1 MTNFNRTPSVSGKNI
16 LCLAIDRLNADF
28 LGAYG
33 NAWVETPAFDALAA
47 ESVVFDSF
55 FATSLDLETLYRA
68 FWRGE
73 SPARV
78 VASSD
83 GETTNETTNKESTEA
98 ETTDDR
104 SNGALNGAK
113 SNDFNDANAAPPS
126 IFRLLKEK
134 GYRTFVVSDDET
146 VALHP
151 AVEDEYCDGR
161 FFLGSPDAAL
171 PAETLEE
178 TQFFRNF
185 EELARF
191 LAKLEDDAKR
201 AKDENGGDAAPW
213 FVWAHFSGWNE
224 RWDFPLEL
232 RERFQEDEDDP
243 APYSATLV
251 PYWPLEESAKSAKRG
266 ARVDE
271 NAVVEAALARAA
283 AILDAESDASN
294 AERLPAEIEIEFN
307 VEFDDAETPDVELD
321 AAESKSESEFDSD
334 DELDDDAFEN
344 AAELDSDDDA
354 FLDESAVERQLAATE
369 LARLAQLDAPE
380 RRQAVVEGYCGGVAA
395 FDETLEGFVQLLKES
410 GVLSKTL
417 LLTTATRG
425 FPTGAPSALGVE
437 PTPETAAAD
446 VFAPT
451 AISGVSD
458 VSGALLDAFSVDAA
472 DSLSLPISASYPN
485 GAESANAPLYA
496 TGADGETARFYAESF
511 QLPLAIRLPNG
522 VGATVRLPA
531 LCEPRDV
538 FATLRDW
545 PEFAAELATSEFWS
559 FEAIEISPFAG
570 KWSAESATEIAE
582 ELDADD
588 VLAVEKE
595 RTADFVADAPDVP
608 GQNLLRL
615 LANEDGVLRDRVSV
629 VARDA
634 ESEER
639 ALVVADWI
647 LKETP
652 LAPGVDVDDFS
663 GTGAFVADV
672 ATFLPQTTSAIT
684 PSDALNRQ
692 NTQDAESLT
701 FSASETLEIPVDVS
715 EATRPTL
722 RSQPR
727 LSRFEL
733 FVRPDD
739 RYNVNDVANRCV
751 EIVEKL
757 APALRPVRD

>member
-1 MTNFNRTPSVSGKNI
+1 MNNSNRISTVSGKNI
-16 LCLAIDRLNADF
+16 LCLAVDRLNADF

-47 ESVVFDSF
+47 ESILFDSF

-78 VASSD
+78 VASTD
-83 GETTNETTNKESTEA
+83 DETTNGESNGAKTPGAEA
-98 ETTDDR
+98 ETTADCSID
-104 SNGALNGAK
+104 ALNDAK
-113 SNDFNDANAAPPS
+113 SVDFNAADAAPPS

-151 AVEDEYCDGR
+151 AVEDEFCDGR

-178 TQFFRNF
+178 TQFFRDF

-251 PYWPLEESAKSAKRG
+251 PYWPLEDGTKSAKRG
-266 ARVDE
+266 ARVNE
-271 NAVVEAALARAA
+271 NALVEAALARAA
-283 AILDAESDASN
+283 AILDADAQNDASDA
-294 AERLPAEIEIEFN
+294 ADLPAEIEIEFN
-307 VEFDDAETPDVELD
+307 VEFDAPETPDE
-321 AAESKSESEFDSD
+321 AFAENADNSESD
-334 DELDDDAFEN
+334 DANFNENDDAFESDD
-344 AAELDSDDDA
+344 AEFFENDDA
-354 FLDESAVERQLAATE
+354 FLDESAVERRLAATE

-410 GVLSKTL
+410 GILAKTL

-425 FPTGAPSALGVE
+425 FPTGSPSALGVE

-451 AISGVSD
+451 PFFAAATGD
-458 VSGALLDAFSVDAA
+458 DA
-472 DSLSLPISASYPN
+472 DSLTLPIPASSPD
-485 GAESANAPLYA
+485 GANNALYA
-496 TGADGETARFYAESF
+496 TGADGETSRFYAESF

-545 PEFAAELATSEFWS
+545 PEFAAELATPEFWS

-570 KWSAESATEIAE
+570 KWSAETETEIAE

-595 RTADFVADAPDVP
+595 RTADFDAAAPDVP

-634 ESEER
+634 ESKER

-652 LAPGVDVDDFS
+652 LASGVDVDDFS
-663 GTGAFVADV
+663 GTGAFVADAATLTAAPNV
-672 ATFLPQTTSAIT
+672 ADSPTRSA
-684 PSDALNRQ
+684 DA
-692 NTQDAESLT
+692 SL
-701 FSASETLEIPVDVS
+701 SS
-715 EATRPTL
+715 
-722 RSQPR
+722 PR

-757 APALRPVRD
+757 APALRPSRD

>member
-1 MTNFNRTPSVSGKNI
+1 MNNPNRPPHISGKNI

-47 ESVVFDSF
+47 ESVLFDSF

-78 VASSD
+78 LASTD
-83 GETTNETTNKESTEA
+83 DETANEA
-98 ETTDDR
+98 ETTVERPTDAL
-104 SNGALNGAK
+104 SGANSG
-113 SNDFNDANAAPPS
+113 DFNAAAPPS

-151 AVEDEYCDGR
+151 AVEDEFCDGR
-161 FFLGSPDAAL
+161 FFLGSPDAPL

-191 LAKLEDDAKR
+191 LAKLEDDAKC
-201 AKDENGGDAAPW
+201 ADGGDAAPW

-266 ARVDE
+266 ARANDD
-271 NAVVEAALARAA
+271 AVAEAALARAA
-283 AILDAESDASN
+283 AILDAENGASDAS
-294 AERLPAEIEIEFN
+294 LPAEVEIEFN
-307 VEFDDAETPDVELD
+307 VEFDDPETVDVELD
-321 AAESKSESEFDSD
+321 DADFEENDEFESD
-334 DELDDDAFEN
+334 DVEANDDAI
-344 AAELDSDDDA
+344 
-354 FLDESAVERQLAATE
+354 LDESAVERQLAATE

-410 GVLSKTL
+410 GVLAKTL

-425 FPTGAPSALGVE
+425 FPTGAPSALGLE
-437 PTPETAAAD
+437 PTPESAAAD

-451 AISGVSD
+451 PLFAVEPSD
-458 VSGALLDAFSVDAA
+458 GA
-472 DSLSLPISASYPN
+472 DSLTLPIPASSPD
-485 GAESANAPLYA
+485 GATGALYA
-496 TGADGETARFYAESF
+496 TGADGETSRFYAESF

-545 PEFAAELATSEFWS
+545 PEFAAELATPEFWS

-570 KWSAESATEIAE
+570 KWSAETETEIAE

-595 RTADFVADAPDVP
+595 RTADFDADAPDVP

-663 GTGAFVADV
+663 GTGAFVADA
-672 ATFLPQTTSAIT
+672 ATLTAAPCAADAS
-684 PSDALNRQ
+684 SD
-692 NTQDAESLT
+692 DANADASL
-701 FSASETLEIPVDVS
+701 AS
-715 EATRPTL
+715 
-722 RSQPR
+722 PR

-757 APALRPVRD
+757 APALRPNRD

>member
-1 MTNFNRTPSVSGKNI
+1 MTKFNRTSSVSGQNI
-16 LCLAIDRLNADF
+16 LCLAVDRWNADF

-47 ESVVFDSF
+47 ESVLFDSF

-78 VASSD
+78 VASTAAD
-83 GETTNETTNKESTEA
+83 
-98 ETTDDR
+98 
-104 SNGALNGAK
+104 
-113 SNDFNDANAAPPS
+113 AAPPS

-151 AVEDEYCDGR
+151 AVEDEFCDGR

-191 LAKLEDDAKR
+191 LAKLEDDAKC

-251 PYWPLEESAKSAKRG
+251 PYWPLEEGAKSAKRG

-283 AILDAESDASN
+283 AILDADAENDASN
-294 AERLPAEIEIEFN
+294 EAASLPAEIEIEFS
-307 VEFDDAETPDVELD
+307 VEFDDPETPDAQRD
-321 AAESKSESEFDSD
+321 ANVDVDENDGDFESDADDFDEND
-334 DELDDDAFEN
+334 DELDADEAEPFEN
-344 AAELDSDDDA
+344 GDELDANADEPFENDDA
-354 FLDESAVERQLAATE
+354 FLDESAVERRLAATE

-395 FDETLEGFVQLLKES
+395 LDETLEGFVQLLKES
-410 GVLSKTL
+410 GVLAKTL

-437 PTPETAAAD
+437 PTSGTAAAD

-451 AISGVSD
+451 SIFGASSGASSDAIS
-458 VSGALLDAFSVDAA
+458 ADAA
-472 DSLSLPISASYPN
+472 ASLTLPISASYPD
-485 GAESANAPLYA
+485 GAVAANAPLYA
-496 TGADGETARFYAESF
+496 TGADGATSRFYAESF
-511 QLPLAIRLPNG
+511 QLPLAIRLPDG

-545 PEFAAELATSEFWS
+545 PEFAAELATPEFWS

-570 KWSAESATEIAE
+570 KWSAESETEIAE

-595 RTADFVADAPDVP
+595 RTADFDAAASDVP

-663 GTGAFVADV
+663 GTGAFVADA
-672 ATFLPQTTSAIT
+672 ATLTAAPNAAPTLTAAAPNAADSSSTSAA
-684 PSDALNRQ
+684 PL
-692 NTQDAESLT
+692 
-701 FSASETLEIPVDVS
+701 AS
-715 EATRPTL
+715 
-722 RSQPR
+722 PR

-757 APALRPVRD
+757 APALRPPRD

>member
-1 MTNFNRTPSVSGKNI
+1 MNTPNRPPHISGKNI

-47 ESVVFDSF
+47 ESVLFDSF

-78 VASSD
+78 VAATD
-83 GETTNETTNKESTEA
+83 DETTNEESSEA
-98 ETTDDR
+98 ETTVDR
-104 SNGALNGAK
+104 SNDALNGAK
-113 SNDFNDANAAPPS
+113 PGDFNAADAAPPS

-151 AVEDEYCDGR
+151 AVEDEFCDGR

-191 LAKLEDDAKR
+191 LAKLEDDAKC
-201 AKDENGGDAAPW
+201 ADGGDSAPW

-251 PYWPLEESAKSAKRG
+251 PYWPLEEGAKSAKRG
-266 ARVDE
+266 ARVAE

-283 AILDAESDASN
+283 AILDAEN
-294 AERLPAEIEIEFN
+294 AAADSELPAEVEIEFN
-307 VEFDDAETPDVELD
+307 VEFDDAEAPDAELADDDLDEND
-321 AAESKSESEFDSD
+321 AEFADDLEENDEFESESD
-334 DELDDDAFEN
+334 DETESFENDDDWDE
-344 AAELDSDDDA
+344 SDDA
-354 FLDESAVERQLAATE
+354 ILDESAVERQLAATE

-410 GVLSKTL
+410 GVLAKTL

-437 PTPETAAAD
+437 PTPESAAAD

-451 AISGVSD
+451 PF
-458 VSGALLDAFSVDAA
+458 FSVDSSDGAG
-472 DSLSLPISASYPN
+472 SLSLPISASSPD
-485 GAESANAPLYA
+485 GANDALYA
-496 TGADGETARFYAESF
+496 TGANGETSRFYAESL

-545 PEFAAELATSEFWS
+545 PEFAAELATPEFWS

-570 KWSAESATEIAE
+570 KWSAETEIAE

-595 RTADFVADAPDVP
+595 RTAGFDAAAPDVP

-652 LAPGVDVDDFS
+652 LASGVDVDDFS
-663 GTGAFVADV
+663 GTGAFVADAATLTAAPNAVDSPDV
-672 ATFLPQTTSAIT
+672 AT
-684 PSDALNRQ
+684 
-692 NTQDAESLT
+692 
-701 FSASETLEIPVDVS
+701 
-715 EATRPTL
+715 
-722 RSQPR
+722 R

-757 APALRPVRD
+757 APALRPSQD

>member
-1 MTNFNRTPSVSGKNI
+1 MNNSHQIPRISGKNI
-16 LCLAIDRLNADF
+16 LCLAVDRLNADF

-33 NAWVETPAFDALAA
+33 NAWIETPAFDALSA
-47 ESVVFDSF
+47 ESVLFDSF
-55 FATSLDLETLYRA
+55 FASSLDLETLYRA

-83 GETTNETTNKESTEA
+83 ENANAPSNDAKQEEFNASNGET
-98 ETTDDR
+98 
-104 SNGALNGAK
+104 
-113 SNDFNDANAAPPS
+113 PS

-134 GYRTFVVSDDET
+134 GYRTFVVSDVES

-151 AVEDEYCDGR
+151 AVEDEFCDGR
-161 FFLGSPDAAL
+161 FFLGAPDAAL

-191 LAKLEDDAKR
+191 LARLEDEAKR
-201 AKDENGGDAAPW
+201 ADGGDAAPW

-224 RWDFPLEL
+224 RWDFPLEQ
-232 RERFQEDEDDP
+232 RERFRESEDDP
-243 APYSATLV
+243 EPYAATLV
-251 PYWPLEESAKSAKRG
+251 PFWPLEDDAKTSKRG
-266 ARVDE
+266 ARFAQ
-271 NAVVEAALARAA
+271 NAVADAALARAA
-283 AILDAESDASN
+283 AILDAENGSPDVP
-294 AERLPAEIEIEFN
+294 LPAEIEIEFN
-307 VEFDDAETPDVELD
+307 VEFDDPDGDEFNEENDDAPNGKFNDET
-321 AAESKSESEFDSD
+321 D
-334 DELDDDAFEN
+334 DEIDGEFN
-344 AAELDSDDDA
+344 
-354 FLDESAVERQLAATE
+354 DESAVEKKLAASE

-380 RRQAVVEGYCGGVAA
+380 RRQSVVEAYCGGVAA
-395 FDETLEGFVQLLKES
+395 FDETLEGFVQLLQEN
-410 GVLSKTL
+410 GILAKTL
-417 LLTTATRG
+417 FLTTATRG
-425 FPTGAPSALGVE
+425 FPTGAPSALGLA
-437 PTPETAAAD
+437 PTPNSAAAD

-451 AISGVSD
+451 PLSDGESSD
-458 VSGALLDAFSVDAA
+458 VADALTLPVSPS
-472 DSLSLPISASYPN
+472 SLN
-485 GAESANAPLYA
+485 VANSPLYA
-496 TGADGETARFYAESF
+496 SPANGETSRFYAESF

-545 PEFAAELATSEFWS
+545 PDFAAELATPEFWS

-570 KWSAESATEIAE
+570 KWSAESETEIAE

-588 VLAVEKE
+588 VLAGEKE
-595 RTADFVADAPDVP
+595 RTADFDVDAPDVP
-608 GQNLLRL
+608 GRNLLRL
-615 LANEDGVLRDRVSV
+615 LANEDGVLRDRVSI

-634 ESEER
+634 KSEER

-663 GTGAFVADV
+663 GTGAFVAEVASFGAIASTASDDV
-672 ATFLPQTTSAIT
+672 P
-684 PSDALNRQ
+684 PS
-692 NTQDAESLT
+692 
-701 FSASETLEIPVDVS
+701 P
-715 EATRPTL
+715 PK
-722 RSQPR
+722 
-727 LSRFEL
+727 LSRLEL

-757 APALRPVRD
+757 APALRPPRD

>member
-1 MTNFNRTPSVSGKNI
+1 MNTSNRISTVSGKNI
-16 LCLAIDRLNADF
+16 LCLAVDRLNADF

-78 VASSD
+78 LASLDDESA
-83 GETTNETTNKESTEA
+83 NETSDEPN
-98 ETTDDR
+98 D
-104 SNGALNGAK
+104 ALNGAN
-113 SNDFNDANAAPPS
+113 SGDFNAANAAPPS

-178 TQFFRNF
+178 TRFFRNF

-191 LAKLEDDAKR
+191 LAKLEDDAKC

-243 APYSATLV
+243 EPYSATLV

-266 ARVDE
+266 ARVNE

-283 AILDAESDASN
+283 AILDADAENDASDA
-294 AERLPAEIEIEFN
+294 ADLPAEVEIEFN
-307 VEFDDAETPDVELD
+307 VEFDDPETPDD
-321 AAESKSESEFDSD
+321 ADFNENNDDPEFNNADFNKNNDDSEFG
-334 DELDDDAFEN
+334 DADFAEN
-344 AAELDSDDDA
+344 ADDSEFGDADA

-410 GVLSKTL
+410 GVLAKTL

-425 FPTGAPSALGVE
+425 FPTGSPSALGVE
-437 PTPETAAAD
+437 PTSETAAAD

-451 AISGVSD
+451 PSSNAPSDAIPVDD
-458 VSGALLDAFSVDAA
+458 V
-472 DSLSLPISASYPN
+472 DSPNLPISASYLDD
-485 GAESANAPLYA
+485 ADAANAPLYA
-496 TGADGETARFYAESF
+496 TGADGETSRFYAESF

-545 PEFAAELATSEFWS
+545 PEFAAELATPEFWS

-570 KWSAESATEIAE
+570 KWSAESETEIVE

-634 ESEER
+634 KSKER

-663 GTGAFVADV
+663 GTGAFVAEA
-672 ATFLPQTTSAIT
+672 ATLTAAPNAVGS
-684 PSDALNRQ
+684 PPSSDASSNAS
-692 NTQDAESLT
+692 TADAPLS
-701 FSASETLEIPVDVS
+701 S
-715 EATRPTL
+715 
-722 RSQPR
+722 PR

-757 APALRPVRD
+757 APALRPARD

>member
-1 MTNFNRTPSVSGKNI
+1 MNNSNKTPHISGKNI
-16 LCLAIDRLNADF
+16 LCLAVDRLNADF

-33 NAWVETPAFDALAA
+33 NSWVETPAFDALAA
-47 ESVVFDSF
+47 ESVLFDSF

-73 SPARV
+73 SPAQV
-78 VASSD
+78 VDSGSD
-83 GETTNETTNKESTEA
+83 G
-98 ETTDDR
+98 D
-104 SNGALNGAK
+104 
-113 SNDFNDANAAPPS
+113 DFNDSAADSPS

-134 GYRTFVVSDDET
+134 GYRTFVVSDDES
-146 VALHP
+146 VALHS
-151 AVEDEYCDGR
+151 AVEDEFCDGR

-178 TQFFRNF
+178 TRFFRNF

-191 LAKLEDDAKR
+191 LAKLEDEAKR
-201 AKDENGGDAAPW
+201 ENGGDAAPW
-213 FVWAHFSGWNE
+213 FVWAHFSGWNG

-243 APYSATLV
+243 APYAATLV
-251 PYWPLEESAKSAKRG
+251 PYWPLEEPAKSAKRN
-266 ARVDE
+266 ARARE
-271 NAVVEAALARAA
+271 NAVADAALARAA
-283 AILDAESDASN
+283 AILAAENCSDA
-294 AERLPAEIEIEFN
+294 AFPAEIDVEFN
-307 VEFDDAETPDVELD
+307 VEFDDPEAPADD
-321 AAESKSESEFDSD
+321 FDESD
-334 DELDDDAFEN
+334 DLDGDDEIF
-344 AAELDSDDDA
+344 
-354 FLDESAVERQLAATE
+354 DESVVERRLAATE

-380 RRQAVVEGYCGGVAA
+380 RRQAVVEAYCGGVAA

-410 GVLSKTL
+410 GVLAKTL
-417 LLTTATRG
+417 LLTTSTRG

-437 PTPETAAAD
+437 PAPETAAAD
-446 VFAPT
+446 VFA
-451 AISGVSD
+451 
-458 VSGALLDAFSVDAA
+458 A
-472 DSLSLPISASYPN
+472 DSPNSPLPASSPD
-485 GAESANAPLYA
+485 AANAPLYA
-496 TGADGETARFYAESF
+496 TGVDGETSRFYAESF

-545 PEFAAELATSEFWS
+545 PEFAAELATPEFWS
-559 FEAIEISPFAG
+559 FEAIEISPFSG
-570 KWSAESATEIAE
+570 KWSAESTTEIAE

-588 VLAVEKE
+588 ELAVEKE
-595 RTADFVADAPDVP
+595 RTADFAADAPDVP

-629 VARDA
+629 VARNA
-634 ESEER
+634 ESAER

-652 LAPGVDVDDFS
+652 LAPGVDLDDFS
-663 GTGAFVADV
+663 GTGAFVRGV
-672 ATFLPQTTSAIT
+672 
-684 PSDALNRQ
+684 
-692 NTQDAESLT
+692 DAENP
-701 FSASETLEIPVDVS
+701 A
-715 EATRPTL
+715 AAA
-722 RSQPR
+722 R
-727 LSRFEL
+727 LARFEL

-757 APALRPVRD
+757 APALRPNRD

>member
-1 MTNFNRTPSVSGKNI
+1 MNNPNRPPHISGKNI

-47 ESVVFDSF
+47 ESVLFDSF

-78 VASSD
+78 LASTD
-83 GETTNETTNKESTEA
+83 DETASEA
-98 ETTDDR
+98 ETTVERPTDAL
-104 SNGALNGAK
+104 SGANSG
-113 SNDFNDANAAPPS
+113 DFNAAAPPS

-151 AVEDEYCDGR
+151 AVEDEFCDGR

-191 LAKLEDDAKR
+191 LAKLEDDAKC
-201 AKDENGGDAAPW
+201 ADGGDAAPW

-266 ARVDE
+266 ARANDD
-271 NAVVEAALARAA
+271 AVAEAALARAA
-283 AILDAESDASN
+283 AILDAENGASDAS
-294 AERLPAEIEIEFN
+294 LPAEVEIEFN
-307 VEFDDAETPDVELD
+307 VEFDDPETVDVDLDHADFEENDEFESDDVE
-321 AAESKSESEFDSD
+321 AN
-334 DELDDDAFEN
+334 DDAI
-344 AAELDSDDDA
+344 
-354 FLDESAVERQLAATE
+354 LDESAVERQLAAAE

-410 GVLSKTL
+410 GVLAKTL

-425 FPTGAPSALGVE
+425 FPTGAPSALGLE
-437 PTPETAAAD
+437 PTPESAAAD
-446 VFAPT
+446 VFAPRPLF
-451 AISGVSD
+451 AVEPSD
-458 VSGALLDAFSVDAA
+458 GA
-472 DSLSLPISASYPN
+472 DSLTLPIPASSPD
-485 GAESANAPLYA
+485 GATGALYA
-496 TGADGETARFYAESF
+496 TGADGETSRFYAESF

-545 PEFAAELATSEFWS
+545 PEFAAELATPEFWS

-570 KWSAESATEIAE
+570 KWSAETETEIAE

-595 RTADFVADAPDVP
+595 RTADFDADAPDVP

-634 ESEER
+634 ESEGR
-639 ALVVADWI
+639 AGVVADWI

-652 LAPGVDVDDFS
+652 LAPSVDVDDFS
-663 GTGAFVADV
+663 GTGAFVADA
-672 ATFLPQTTSAIT
+672 ATLTAAPCAADAS
-684 PSDALNRQ
+684 SD
-692 NTQDAESLT
+692 DANADASL
-701 FSASETLEIPVDVS
+701 AS
-715 EATRPTL
+715 
-722 RSQPR
+722 PR

-757 APALRPVRD
+757 APALRPNRD

>member
-1 MTNFNRTPSVSGKNI
+1 MTNFNRTSSVSGKNI
-16 LCLAIDRLNADF
+16 LCLAIDRWNADF

-47 ESVVFDSF
+47 ESVLFDSF

-78 VASSD
+78 VASTAAD
-83 GETTNETTNKESTEA
+83 
-98 ETTDDR
+98 
-104 SNGALNGAK
+104 
-113 SNDFNDANAAPPS
+113 AAPPS

-151 AVEDEYCDGR
+151 AVEDEFCDGR

-191 LAKLEDDAKR
+191 LAKLEDDAKC

-213 FVWAHFSGWNE
+213 FVWTHFSGWNE

-251 PYWPLEESAKSAKRG
+251 PYWPLEEGAKSAKRG

-283 AILDAESDASN
+283 AILDADAENDASN
-294 AERLPAEIEIEFN
+294 EDASLPAEIEIEFS
-307 VEFDDAETPDVELD
+307 VEFDDPETPDAQRDSNAD
-321 AAESKSESEFDSD
+321 ADESDDDFDDDDFNDFNENNNSDNADEPFEND
-334 DELDDDAFEN
+334 DELDDELDDEAFEN
-344 AAELDSDDDA
+344 DDA
-354 FLDESAVERQLAATE
+354 FLDESVVERRLAATE

-395 FDETLEGFVQLLKES
+395 LDETLEGFVQLLKES
-410 GVLSKTL
+410 GVLAKTL

-425 FPTGAPSALGVE
+425 FPTGSPSALGVE
-437 PTPETAAAD
+437 PTSGTAAAD

-451 AISGVSD
+451 SIFGASSGASSDAIS
-458 VSGALLDAFSVDAA
+458 ANAA
-472 DSLSLPISASYPN
+472 ASLTLPISASYPD
-485 GAESANAPLYA
+485 GAVAANAPLYA
-496 TGADGETARFYAESF
+496 TGADGATSRFYAESF
-511 QLPLAIRLPNG
+511 QLPLAIRLPDG

-545 PEFAAELATSEFWS
+545 PEFAAELATPEFWS

-570 KWSAESATEIAE
+570 KWSAESETEIAE

-595 RTADFVADAPDVP
+595 RTADFDAAASDVP

-663 GTGAFVADV
+663 GTGAFVADAATLTAAPNV
-672 ATFLPQTTSAIT
+672 APTLTAAAPNAADSSSTSAA
-684 PSDALNRQ
+684 PL
-692 NTQDAESLT
+692 
-701 FSASETLEIPVDVS
+701 AS
-715 EATRPTL
+715 
-722 RSQPR
+722 PR

-757 APALRPVRD
+757 APALRPPRD

>member
-1 MTNFNRTPSVSGKNI
+1 MTNFNRTSSVSGKNI
-16 LCLAIDRLNADF
+16 LCLAIDRWNADF

-47 ESVVFDSF
+47 ESVLFDSF

-78 VASSD
+78 VASTAAD
-83 GETTNETTNKESTEA
+83 
-98 ETTDDR
+98 
-104 SNGALNGAK
+104 
-113 SNDFNDANAAPPS
+113 AAPPS

-191 LAKLEDDAKR
+191 LAKLEDDAKC

-251 PYWPLEESAKSAKRG
+251 PYWPLEEGAKSAKRG

-283 AILDAESDASN
+283 AILDADAENDASN
-294 AERLPAEIEIEFN
+294 EDASLPAEIEIEFS
-307 VEFDDAETPDVELD
+307 VEFDDPETPDAQRD
-321 AAESKSESEFDSD
+321 ANADVDENDEEEAEFNESDADFD
-334 DELDDDAFEN
+334 DEADEPFEN
-344 AAELDSDDDA
+344 DDA
-354 FLDESAVERQLAATE
+354 FLDESAVERRLAATE
-369 LARLAQLDAPE
+369 LTRLAQLDAPE

-395 FDETLEGFVQLLKES
+395 LDETLEGFVQLLKES
-410 GVLSKTL
+410 GVLAKTL

-437 PTPETAAAD
+437 PTSGTAAAD

-451 AISGVSD
+451 SIFGASPSASSDAIS
-458 VSGALLDAFSVDAA
+458 ADAA
-472 DSLSLPISASYPN
+472 ASLTLPISASYPD
-485 GAESANAPLYA
+485 GADAANAPLYA
-496 TGADGETARFYAESF
+496 TGADGATSRFYAESF

-545 PEFAAELATSEFWS
+545 PEFAAELATPEFWS

-570 KWSAESATEIAE
+570 KWSAESETEIAE

-595 RTADFVADAPDVP
+595 RTADFDAAASDVP

-663 GTGAFVADV
+663 GTGAFVADAATLTAAPNAADSSSTSV
-672 ATFLPQTTSAIT
+672 AAPL
-684 PSDALNRQ
+684 
-692 NTQDAESLT
+692 
-701 FSASETLEIPVDVS
+701 AS
-715 EATRPTL
+715 
-722 RSQPR
+722 PR

-757 APALRPVRD
+757 APALRPPRD

>member
-1 MTNFNRTPSVSGKNI
+1 MTNFNRTSSVSGKNI
-16 LCLAIDRLNADF
+16 LCLAIDRWNADF

-47 ESVVFDSF
+47 ESVLFDSF

-78 VASSD
+78 VASLD
-83 GETTNETTNKESTEA
+83 DETANEESNGAQTTDAEA
-98 ETTDDR
+98 EATADG
-104 SNGALNGAK
+104 SNAALNGAK
-113 SNDFNDANAAPPS
+113 PDDFNAAAPPS

-151 AVEDEYCDGR
+151 AVEDEFCDGR

-191 LAKLEDDAKR
+191 LAKLEDDAKC
-201 AKDENGGDAAPW
+201 AKEENGGDAAPW

-243 APYSATLV
+243 APYAATLV
-251 PYWPLEESAKSAKRG
+251 PYWPLEEGAKSAKRG

-283 AILDAESDASN
+283 AILDADAENDASN
-294 AERLPAEIEIEFN
+294 EDASLPAEIEIEFS
-307 VEFDDAETPDVELD
+307 VEFDDPETPDAQRD
-321 AAESKSESEFDSD
+321 ANADVDENDEEEAEFNESDADFD
-334 DELDDDAFEN
+334 DEADEPFEN
-344 AAELDSDDDA
+344 DDA
-354 FLDESAVERQLAATE
+354 FLDESAVERRLAATE
-369 LARLAQLDAPE
+369 LTRLAQLDAPE

-395 FDETLEGFVQLLKES
+395 LDETLEGFVQLLKES
-410 GVLSKTL
+410 GVLAKTL

-437 PTPETAAAD
+437 PTSGTAAAD

-451 AISGVSD
+451 SIFGASPSASSDAIS
-458 VSGALLDAFSVDAA
+458 ADAA
-472 DSLSLPISASYPN
+472 ASLTLPISASYPD
-485 GAESANAPLYA
+485 GADAANAPLYA
-496 TGADGETARFYAESF
+496 TGADGATSRFYAESF

-545 PEFAAELATSEFWS
+545 PEFAAELATPEFWS

-570 KWSAESATEIAE
+570 KWSAESETEIAE

-595 RTADFVADAPDVP
+595 RTADFDAAASDVP

-663 GTGAFVADV
+663 GTGAFVADAATLTAAPNAADSSSTSV
-672 ATFLPQTTSAIT
+672 AAPL
-684 PSDALNRQ
+684 
-692 NTQDAESLT
+692 
-701 FSASETLEIPVDVS
+701 AS
-715 EATRPTL
+715 
-722 RSQPR
+722 PR

-757 APALRPVRD
+757 APALRPPRD

>member
-1 MTNFNRTPSVSGKNI
+1 MNTPNRPPHISGKNI

-47 ESVVFDSF
+47 ESVLFDSF

-78 VASSD
+78 VASTD
-83 GETTNETTNKESTEA
+83 ETNET
-98 ETTDDR
+98 
-104 SNGALNGAK
+104 L
-113 SNDFNDANAAPPS
+113 NDANPGDFNAAPPS

-151 AVEDEYCDGR
+151 AVEDEFCDGR

-191 LAKLEDDAKR
+191 LAKLEDDAKC
-201 AKDENGGDAAPW
+201 ADGGDAAPW

-243 APYSATLV
+243 APYGATLV
-251 PYWPLEESAKSAKRG
+251 PYWPLEENAKSAKRG
-266 ARVDE
+266 ARANDD
-271 NAVVEAALARAA
+271 AVAEAALARAA
-283 AILDAESDASN
+283 AILAAENGASDDS
-294 AERLPAEIEIEFN
+294 LPAEVEIEFN
-307 VEFDDAETPDVELD
+307 VEFDDPETIDAELADEDFDDNAPEFADDVEED
-321 AAESKSESEFDSD
+321 EFESD
-334 DELDDDAFEN
+334 DFEANDDAFV
-344 AAELDSDDDA
+344 
-354 FLDESAVERQLAATE
+354 DESAVERQLAATE

-380 RRQAVVEGYCGGVAA
+380 RRQAIVEGYCGGVAA

-410 GVLSKTL
+410 GVLAKTL
-417 LLTTATRG
+417 FLTTATRG

-451 AISGVSD
+451 P
-458 VSGALLDAFSVDAA
+458 LVDAETFDA
-472 DSLSLPISASYPN
+472 DDSLTLPIPASPPD
-485 GAESANAPLYA
+485 AANAPLYA
-496 TGADGETARFYAESF
+496 TGADGETSRFYAESF

-545 PEFAAELATSEFWS
+545 PEFAAELATPEFWS

-570 KWSAESATEIAE
+570 KWSAETEIAE

-588 VLAVEKE
+588 LLAVEKE
-595 RTADFVADAPDVP
+595 RTADFVADASDVP

-615 LANEDGVLRDRVSV
+615 LANEDGVLRDRISV

-663 GTGAFVADV
+663 GTGAFVADA
-672 ATFLPQTTSAIT
+672 ATLTAPSPTTS
-684 PSDALNRQ
+684 DAAPA
-692 NTQDAESLT
+692 DGAAVPHS
-701 FSASETLEIPVDVS
+701 S
-715 EATRPTL
+715 
-722 RSQPR
+722 PR

-757 APALRPVRD
+757 APALRPNRD

>member
-1 MTNFNRTPSVSGKNI
+1 MNTPTRSPHISGKNI
-16 LCLAIDRLNADF
+16 LCLAVDRLNADF

-47 ESVVFDSF
+47 ESVLFDSF

-68 FWRGE
+68 FWQGE

-78 VASSD
+78 VASPAD
-83 GETTNETTNKESTEA
+83 ETQTP
-98 ETTDDR
+98 
-104 SNGALNGAK
+104 
-113 SNDFNDANAAPPS
+113 ANAASPS

-191 LAKLEDDAKR
+191 LAKLEDDAKY

-243 APYSATLV
+243 APYGATLV
-251 PYWPLEESAKSAKRG
+251 PYWPLEEGAKSAKRG
-266 ARVDE
+266 ARVNDD
-271 NAVVEAALARAA
+271 AVAEAALARAA
-283 AILDAESDASN
+283 AILDAENGASDAS
-294 AERLPAEIEIEFN
+294 LPAEVEIEFN
-307 VEFDDAETPDVELD
+307 VEFDDPETLDVAFD
-321 AAESKSESEFDSD
+321 SDSDSD
-334 DELDDDAFEN
+334 DEFDENDEFKSDADEAEPFEDDDWDE
-344 AAELDSDDDA
+344 SDDA
-354 FLDESAVERQLAATE
+354 ILDESAVERQLAATE

-380 RRQAVVEGYCGGVAA
+380 RRQCVVEGYCGGVAA

-410 GVLSKTL
+410 GVLAKTL

-425 FPTGAPSALGVE
+425 FPTGSPSALGVE
-437 PTPETAAAD
+437 PTPESAAAD
-446 VFAPT
+446 IFAPT
-451 AISGVSD
+451 PLFD
-458 VSGALLDAFSVDAA
+458 GATVDAA
-472 DSLSLPISASYPN
+472 DSLTLPIPASSSD
-485 GAESANAPLYA
+485 GANAPLYA
-496 TGADGETARFYAESF
+496 TGADGETSRFYAESF

-545 PEFAAELATSEFWS
+545 PEFAAELATPEFWS

-595 RTADFVADAPDVP
+595 RTADFAADAPDVP

-652 LAPGVDVDDFS
+652 LASGVDVDDFS
-663 GTGAFVADV
+663 GTGAFVADA
-672 ATFLPQTTSAIT
+672 ATLTTAPNAADSSSTSAA
-684 PSDALNRQ
+684 PL
-692 NTQDAESLT
+692 
-701 FSASETLEIPVDVS
+701 AS
-715 EATRPTL
+715 
-722 RSQPR
+722 PR

-757 APALRPVRD
+757 APALRPNRD

>member
-16 LCLAIDRLNADF
+16 LCLAVDRLNADF

-33 NAWVETPAFDALAA
+33 NAWIETPAFDALAA
-47 ESVVFDSF
+47 ESVLFDSF

-78 VASSD
+78 VASLD
-83 GETTNETTNKESTEA
+83 DETANEESNGAQTTDAEA
-98 ETTDDR
+98 EATADG
-104 SNGALNGAK
+104 SNAALNGAK
-113 SNDFNDANAAPPS
+113 PDDFNAAAPPS

-151 AVEDEYCDGR
+151 AVEDEFCDGR

-191 LAKLEDDAKR
+191 LAKLEDDAKC
-201 AKDENGGDAAPW
+201 AKEENGGDAAPW

-243 APYSATLV
+243 APYAATLV
-251 PYWPLEESAKSAKRG
+251 PYWPLEEGAKSAKRG

-283 AILDAESDASN
+283 AILDAEN
-294 AERLPAEIEIEFN
+294 AAADSELPAEVEIEFN
-307 VEFDDAETPDVELD
+307 VEFDDAEAPDAQRDSNAGFDEL
-321 AAESKSESEFDSD
+321 D
-334 DELDDDAFEN
+334 DELDDEAFEN
-344 AAELDSDDDA
+344 DDA
-354 FLDESAVERQLAATE
+354 FLDESAVERRLAATE

-395 FDETLEGFVQLLKES
+395 LDETLEGFVQLLKES
-410 GVLSKTL
+410 GVLAKTL

-425 FPTGAPSALGVE
+425 FPTGSPSALGVE

-451 AISGVSD
+451 PIFGASPDAISAD
-458 VSGALLDAFSVDAA
+458 DAA
-472 DSLSLPISASYPN
+472 SPTLPVSASYPD
-485 GAESANAPLYA
+485 GADSANAPLYA
-496 TGADGETARFYAESF
+496 TGVDGETSRFYAESF
-511 QLPLAIRLPNG
+511 QLPLAIRLPDG

-545 PEFAAELATSEFWS
+545 PEFAAELATPEFWS

-570 KWSAESATEIAE
+570 KWSAESETEIAE

-595 RTADFVADAPDVP
+595 RTADFDADAPDVP

-663 GTGAFVADV
+663 GTGAFVADAATLTAAPNAVGSPTSSV
-672 ATFLPQTTSAIT
+672 ASSAPPT
-684 PSDALNRQ
+684 AAPL
-692 NTQDAESLT
+692 
-701 FSASETLEIPVDVS
+701 AS
-715 EATRPTL
+715 
-722 RSQPR
+722 PR

-757 APALRPVRD
+757 APALRPTRD

>member
-1 MTNFNRTPSVSGKNI
+1 MTNFNRTSSVSGKNI
-16 LCLAIDRLNADF
+16 LCLAIDRWNADF

-47 ESVVFDSF
+47 ESVLFDSF

-78 VASSD
+78 VASTAAD
-83 GETTNETTNKESTEA
+83 
-98 ETTDDR
+98 
-104 SNGALNGAK
+104 
-113 SNDFNDANAAPPS
+113 AAPPS

-191 LAKLEDDAKR
+191 LAKLEDDAKC

-251 PYWPLEESAKSAKRG
+251 PYWPLEEGAKSAKRG

-283 AILDAESDASN
+283 AILDADAENDASN
-294 AERLPAEIEIEFN
+294 EDASLPAEIEIEFS
-307 VEFDDAETPDVELD
+307 VEFDDPETPDAQRD
-321 AAESKSESEFDSD
+321 ANADVDENDEEEAEFNESDADFD
-334 DELDDDAFEN
+334 DEADEPFEN
-344 AAELDSDDDA
+344 DDA
-354 FLDESAVERQLAATE
+354 FLDESAVERRLAATE
-369 LARLAQLDAPE
+369 LTRLAQLDAPE

-395 FDETLEGFVQLLKES
+395 LDETLEGFVQLLKES
-410 GVLSKTL
+410 GVLAKTL

-437 PTPETAAAD
+437 PTSGTAAAD

-451 AISGVSD
+451 SIFGASPSASSDAIS
-458 VSGALLDAFSVDAA
+458 ADAA
-472 DSLSLPISASYPN
+472 ASLTLPISASYPD
-485 GAESANAPLYA
+485 GADAANAPLYA
-496 TGADGETARFYAESF
+496 TGADGATSRFYAESF
-511 QLPLAIRLPNG
+511 QLPLAIRLPDG

-545 PEFAAELATSEFWS
+545 PEFAAELATPEFWS

-570 KWSAESATEIAE
+570 KWSAESETEIAE

-595 RTADFVADAPDVP
+595 RTADFDAAASDVP

-663 GTGAFVADV
+663 GTGAFVADAATLTAAPNAADSSSTSV
-672 ATFLPQTTSAIT
+672 AAPL
-684 PSDALNRQ
+684 
-692 NTQDAESLT
+692 
-701 FSASETLEIPVDVS
+701 AS
-715 EATRPTL
+715 
-722 RSQPR
+722 PR

-757 APALRPVRD
+757 APALRPTRD

>member
-16 LCLAIDRLNADF
+16 LCLAVDRLNADF

-47 ESVVFDSF
+47 ESVLFDSF

-78 VASSD
+78 VASLD
-83 GETTNETTNKESTEA
+83 DETTNEESNGA
-98 ETTDDR
+98 KTTDDG
-104 SNGALNGAK
+104 SNAALNDAK
-113 SNDFNDANAAPPS
+113 SVDFNAAAPPS

-243 APYSATLV
+243 APYAATLV
-251 PYWPLEESAKSAKRG
+251 PYWPLEEGAKSAKRG

-283 AILDAESDASN
+283 AILDAESDAPN
-294 AERLPAEIEIEFN
+294 AAALPAEVEIEFN
-307 VEFDDAETPDVELD
+307 VEFNDPETPDAD
-321 AAESKSESEFDSD
+321 FAENDDDFESTADDFDEND
-334 DELDDDAFEN
+334 DE
-344 AAELDSDDDA
+344 A
-354 FLDESAVERQLAATE
+354 FLDESAVERRLAATE

-380 RRQAVVEGYCGGVAA
+380 RRQAVVEAYCGGVAA
-395 FDETLEGFVQLLKES
+395 LDETLEGFVQLLKES
-410 GVLSKTL
+410 GVLAKTL

-425 FPTGAPSALGVE
+425 FPTGSPSALGVE
-437 PTPETAAAD
+437 PTSGTAAAD

-451 AISGVSD
+451 SIFGASSDAISAD
-458 VSGALLDAFSVDAA
+458 DAA
-472 DSLSLPISASYPN
+472 SPTLPVSASSPD
-485 GAESANAPLYA
+485 GADPANAPLYA
-496 TGADGETARFYAESF
+496 TGGDGETSRFYAESF
-511 QLPLAIRLPNG
+511 QLPLAIRLPDG

-545 PEFAAELATSEFWS
+545 PEFAAELATPEFWS

-570 KWSAESATEIAE
+570 KWSAETEIAE

-595 RTADFVADAPDVP
+595 RTADFDADAPDVP

-663 GTGAFVADV
+663 GTGAFVADAATLTAASNAVGSSSTSV
-672 ATFLPQTTSAIT
+672 ASSAPPT
-684 PSDALNRQ
+684 AAPL
-692 NTQDAESLT
+692 
-701 FSASETLEIPVDVS
+701 AS
-715 EATRPTL
+715 
-722 RSQPR
+722 PR

-757 APALRPVRD
+757 APALRPTRD

>member
-1 MTNFNRTPSVSGKNI
+1 MNNFNRPPHIPGKNI
-16 LCLAIDRLNADF
+16 LCLAVDRLNADF

-78 VASSD
+78 VAPTD
-83 GETTNETTNKESTEA
+83 DETPNQKSNEA
-98 ETTDDR
+98 ETTVDR
-104 SNGALNGAK
+104 SNNALNGAK
-113 SNDFNDANAAPPS
+113 SNDFNGANAETPS

-191 LAKLEDDAKR
+191 LAKLEDDVKR
-201 AKDENGGDAAPW
+201 AKDENGGDAEPW

-243 APYSATLV
+243 APYAATLV
-251 PYWPLEESAKSAKRG
+251 PYWPLEETAKSAKRG

-283 AILDAESDASN
+283 AILDAENDASDA
-294 AERLPAEIEIEFN
+294 ELPAEVEIEFN
-307 VEFDDAETPDVELD
+307 VEFNDPETSDAEADGADFDETDDDFESNNDDAL
-321 AAESKSESEFDSD
+321 
-334 DELDDDAFEN
+334 EN
-344 AAELDSDDDA
+344 DGA
-354 FLDESAVERQLAATE
+354 FLDESVVERRLAATE

-410 GVLSKTL
+410 GVLAKTL

-425 FPTGAPSALGVE
+425 FSTGAPSALGVE

-451 AISGVSD
+451 SIFGASSDAI
-458 VSGALLDAFSVDAA
+458 SVDAA
-472 DSLSLPISASYPN
+472 ASPTLPISASYPD
-485 GAESANAPLYA
+485 GADAANAPLYA
-496 TGADGETARFYAESF
+496 IDANGATSRFYAESF
-511 QLPLAIRLPNG
+511 RLPLAIRLPNG

-545 PEFAAELATSEFWS
+545 PEFAAELATPEFWS

-570 KWSAESATEIAE
+570 KWSAESTTEIAE

-595 RTADFVADAPDVP
+595 RTADFDAAAPDVP

-634 ESEER
+634 ASEER

-663 GTGAFVADV
+663 GTGAFVADA
-672 ATFLPQTTSAIT
+672 ATLTAAPNVVDSSST
-684 PSDALNRQ
+684 PAASTDAP
-692 NTQDAESLT
+692 S
-701 FSASETLEIPVDVS
+701 SS
-715 EATRPTL
+715 
-722 RSQPR
+722 PR

-757 APALRPVRD
+757 APALRPPRD

>member
-1 MTNFNRTPSVSGKNI
+1 MTNFNRTSSVSGKNI
-16 LCLAIDRLNADF
+16 LCLAIDRWNADF

-47 ESVVFDSF
+47 ESVLFDSF

-78 VASSD
+78 VAS
-83 GETTNETTNKESTEA
+83 TA
-98 ETTDDR
+98 
-104 SNGALNGAK
+104 A
-113 SNDFNDANAAPPS
+113 DAASPS

-151 AVEDEYCDGR
+151 AVEDEFCDGR

-191 LAKLEDDAKR
+191 LAKLEDDAKC

-243 APYSATLV
+243 EPYSATLV
-251 PYWPLEESAKSAKRG
+251 PYWPLEEGAKSAKRG

-271 NAVVEAALARAA
+271 NAVVEAALTRAA
-283 AILDAESDASN
+283 AILDADAKNDASN
-294 AERLPAEIEIEFN
+294 GAASLPAEIEIEFS
-307 VEFDDAETPDVELD
+307 VEFDAPETPDAQRD
-321 AAESKSESEFDSD
+321 ANAEFDESDADFDDEAEPFEND
-334 DELDDDAFEN
+334 DELDDEAFEN
-344 AAELDSDDDA
+344 DDA
-354 FLDESAVERQLAATE
+354 FLDESAVERRLAATE

-395 FDETLEGFVQLLKES
+395 LDETLEGFVQLLKES
-410 GVLSKTL
+410 GVLAKTL

-425 FPTGAPSALGVE
+425 FPTGSPSALGVE
-437 PTPETAAAD
+437 PTSGTAAAD

-451 AISGVSD
+451 SIFGASSD
-458 VSGALLDAFSVDAA
+458 VSSDAISAEAA
-472 DSLSLPISASYPN
+472 SPTLPVSASYPD
-485 GAESANAPLYA
+485 GADAANAPLYA
-496 TGADGETARFYAESF
+496 TGAAGETSRFYAESF

-545 PEFAAELATSEFWS
+545 PEFAAELATPEFWS

-570 KWSAESATEIAE
+570 KWSAESETEIAE

-595 RTADFVADAPDVP
+595 RTADFAADAPDVP

-663 GTGAFVADV
+663 GTGAFVADA
-672 ATFLPQTTSAIT
+672 ATLTAAPNAADSSSTSAA
-684 PSDALNRQ
+684 S
-692 NTQDAESLT
+692 
-701 FSASETLEIPVDVS
+701 SASSIVDAPLAS
-715 EATRPTL
+715 T
-722 RSQPR
+722 R

-757 APALRPVRD
+757 APALRPPRD

>member
-1 MTNFNRTPSVSGKNI
+1 MNNSNRPPHISGKNI
-16 LCLAIDRLNADF
+16 LCLAVDRLNADF

-47 ESVVFDSF
+47 ESVLFDSF

-83 GETTNETTNKESTEA
+83 GETPNGAERTGAADANE
-98 ETTDDR
+98 
-104 SNGALNGAK
+104 ALNGAK
-113 SNDFNDANAAPPS
+113 SGDFNAVADAPPS

-151 AVEDEYCDGR
+151 AVEDEFCDGR

-191 LAKLEDDAKR
+191 LAKLEDDAKC
-201 AKDENGGDAAPW
+201 ENGGDAAPW

-243 APYSATLV
+243 APYAATLV
-251 PYWPLEESAKSAKRG
+251 PYWPLENDAKSAKRN
-266 ARVDE
+266 ARADE

-283 AILDAESDASN
+283 AILDAENDASN
-294 AERLPAEIEIEFN
+294 ADALPAEVEIEFN
-307 VEFDDAETPDVELD
+307 VEFDDPDATGADLNDSAGAGLAQNDADFADADDAPDVPN
-321 AAESKSESEFDSD
+321 DSSNFND
-334 DELDDDAFEN
+334 FN
-344 AAELDSDDDA
+344 KNNDA
-354 FLDESAVERQLAATE
+354 FLDENAVERQLAATE

-380 RRQAVVEGYCGGVAA
+380 RRQCVVEGYCGGVAA

-410 GVLSKTL
+410 GVLAKTL

-425 FPTGAPSALGVE
+425 FPTGAPSALGLE

-446 VFAPT
+446 VFAPP
-451 AISGVSD
+451 SPLSD
-458 VSGALLDAFSVDAA
+458 ATVDANSADVA
-472 DSLSLPISASYPN
+472 DSLSLPISASYPD
-485 GAESANAPLYA
+485 AANAPLYA
-496 TGADGETARFYAESF
+496 TGADGETSRFYAESF

-545 PEFAAELATSEFWS
+545 PEFAAELATPEFWS

-570 KWSAESATEIAE
+570 KWSAESTTEIAE

-595 RTADFVADAPDVP
+595 RTADFAADAPDVP

-672 ATFLPQTTSAIT
+672 ATLTAAPTSSAASPT
-684 PSDALNRQ
+684 SSNASRGDA
-692 NTQDAESLT
+692 DADADASLST
-701 FSASETLEIPVDVS
+701 
-715 EATRPTL
+715 
-722 RSQPR
+722 PR

-757 APALRPVRD
+757 APALRPNRD

>member
-1 MTNFNRTPSVSGKNI
+1 MNNSPQTPPISGKNI
-16 LCLAIDRLNADF
+16 LCLAVDRLNADF

-47 ESVVFDSF
+47 ESILFDSF
-55 FATSLDLETLYRA
+55 FGTSLDLETLYRA

-78 VASSD
+78 LASTD
-83 GETTNETTNKESTEA
+83 AETPDEPETTVDEPNN
-98 ETTDDR
+98 
-104 SNGALNGAK
+104 ALNSAN
-113 SNDFNDANAAPPS
+113 SVDFNAPNAAPPS

-151 AVEDEYCDGR
+151 AVEDEFCDGR

-178 TQFFRNF
+178 TRFFRNF

-191 LAKLEDDAKR
+191 LAKLEDDAKC

-251 PYWPLEESAKSAKRG
+251 PYWPLEESAKSAKRNV
-266 ARVDE
+266 RVNE
-271 NAVVEAALARAA
+271 NALVEAALARAA
-283 AILDAESDASN
+283 AILDADAENDAS
-294 AERLPAEIEIEFN
+294 ASAASLPAEVEIEFN
-307 VEFDDAETPDVELD
+307 VEFDDPETPDEDFAENDDSELD
-321 AAESKSESEFDSD
+321 GADFNENNDDFDSD
-334 DELDDDAFEN
+334 DVESLEN
-344 AAELDSDDDA
+344 DDA

-410 GVLSKTL
+410 GVLAKTL

-425 FPTGAPSALGVE
+425 FPTGFPSALGVE
-437 PTPETAAAD
+437 PPPETAAAD

-451 AISGVSD
+451 PLVDFETSD
-458 VSGALLDAFSVDAA
+458 ADASRTLPIPASYSGA
-472 DSLSLPISASYPN
+472 
-485 GAESANAPLYA
+485 ANAPLYA
-496 TGADGETARFYAESF
+496 TGADGETSRFYAESF
-511 QLPLAIRLPNG
+511 QLPLALRLPNG

-545 PEFAAELATSEFWS
+545 PEFAAELATPQFWS

-570 KWSAESATEIAE
+570 KWSAESETEIPE

-595 RTADFVADAPDVP
+595 RTADFVANAPDVP

-615 LANEDGVLRDRVSV
+615 LANEDGTLRDRVSV

-634 ESEER
+634 NSEER

-652 LAPGVDVDDFS
+652 LASGVDVDDFS
-663 GTGAFVADV
+663 GTGAFIADA
-672 ATFLPQTTSAIT
+672 ATLAPNATPRTTLN
-684 PSDALNRQ
+684 DALDRQ
-692 NTQDAESLT
+692 NAQNGESLT
-701 FSASETLEIPVDVS
+701 SPTSETLEIPADVS
-715 EATRPTL
+715 SSRPTL

-757 APALRPVRD
+757 APALRPSRD

>member
-1 MTNFNRTPSVSGKNI
+1 MTNFNRTSSVSGKNI

-33 NAWVETPAFDALAA
+33 NAWIETPAFDALAA
-47 ESVVFDSF
+47 ESVLFDSF

-78 VASSD
+78 VASLD
-83 GETTNETTNKESTEA
+83 DETTNEE
-98 ETTDDR
+98 
-104 SNGALNGAK
+104 SNGAKTPDAEAEATADG
-113 SNDFNDANAAPPS
+113 SNDALNDAKPVDFNAAPPS

-151 AVEDEYCDGR
+151 AVEDEFCDGR

-243 APYSATLV
+243 EPYAATLV
-251 PYWPLEESAKSAKRG
+251 PYWPLEEGAKSAKRG

-283 AILDAESDASN
+283 AILDADAESAASIE
-294 AERLPAEIEIEFN
+294 AASLPAEVEIELN
-307 VEFDDAETPDVELD
+307 VEFDDAEAPDGELD
-321 AAESKSESEFDSD
+321 SNAVFD
-334 DELDDDAFEN
+334 ENGDAFESD
-344 AAELDSDDDA
+344 AADFDGNDEEPDSADA
-354 FLDESAVERQLAATE
+354 FLDESAVERRLAATE
-369 LARLAQLDAPE
+369 LVRLAQLDAPE
-380 RRQAVVEGYCGGVAA
+380 RRQAVVEAYCGGVAA
-395 FDETLEGFVQLLKES
+395 LDETLEGFVQLLKES
-410 GVLSKTL
+410 GVLAKTL

-425 FPTGAPSALGVE
+425 FPTGSPSALGVE

-451 AISGVSD
+451 SIFGASSDAISADDAVSPT
-458 VSGALLDAFSVDAA
+458 
-472 DSLSLPISASYPN
+472 LPVSASYPD
-485 GAESANAPLYA
+485 GADSANAPLYA
-496 TGADGETARFYAESF
+496 TGGDGETSRFYSESF
-511 QLPLAIRLPNG
+511 QLPLAIRLPDG

-545 PEFAAELATSEFWS
+545 PEFAAELATPEFWS

-570 KWSAESATEIAE
+570 KWSAESETEIAE

-595 RTADFVADAPDVP
+595 RTADFDADAPDVP

-663 GTGAFVADV
+663 GTGAFVADAATLTAAPNAVGSSSTSV
-672 ATFLPQTTSAIT
+672 ASSA
-684 PSDALNRQ
+684 PSTAAPL
-692 NTQDAESLT
+692 
-701 FSASETLEIPVDVS
+701 AS
-715 EATRPTL
+715 
-722 RSQPR
+722 PR

-757 APALRPVRD
+757 APALRPPRD

>member
-1 MTNFNRTPSVSGKNI
+1 MTNFNRTSSVSGKNI
-16 LCLAIDRLNADF
+16 LCLAIDRWNADF

-47 ESVVFDSF
+47 ESVLFDSF

-78 VASSD
+78 VASLD
-83 GETTNETTNKESTEA
+83 DETTNEE
-98 ETTDDR
+98 
-104 SNGALNGAK
+104 SNGAKTPDAEAEATADGSNAALNDAK
-113 SNDFNDANAAPPS
+113 SVDFNAADAAPPS

-161 FFLGSPDAAL
+161 FFLGAPDAPL

-191 LAKLEDDAKR
+191 LAKLEDDAKC
-201 AKDENGGDAAPW
+201 AKAENGVDAAPW

-251 PYWPLEESAKSAKRG
+251 PYWPLEEGAKSAKRG
-266 ARVDE
+266 ARVDQ
-271 NAVVEAALARAA
+271 NAVVDAALARAA
-283 AILDAESDASN
+283 AILAADAENDASN
-294 AERLPAEIEIEFN
+294 EAASLPAEIEIEFN
-307 VEFDDAETPDVELD
+307 VEFDDPETPD
-321 AAESKSESEFDSD
+321 AQRDSNAD
-334 DELDDDAFEN
+334 VDEN
-344 AAELDSDDDA
+344 DDA
-354 FLDESAVERQLAATE
+354 FLDDEAEFDADADEPFKNDDEPNAEAFENDAAFLDESVVERRLAAAE

-410 GVLSKTL
+410 GVLAKTL

-425 FPTGAPSALGVE
+425 FPTGSPSALGVE
-437 PTPETAAAD
+437 PTSGTAAAD

-451 AISGVSD
+451 SIFDASSGASSDAIS
-458 VSGALLDAFSVDAA
+458 ADAA
-472 DSLSLPISASYPN
+472 ASPTLPVSASYPD
-485 GAESANAPLYA
+485 GADAANAPLYA
-496 TGADGETARFYAESF
+496 TGADGATSRFYAESF

-545 PEFAAELATSEFWS
+545 PEFAAELATPEFWS

-570 KWSAESATEIAE
+570 KWSAESETEISE

-595 RTADFVADAPDVP
+595 RTADFDAAAPDVP

-663 GTGAFVADV
+663 GTGAFVADAATLTAASNAVGSSSTSV
-672 ATFLPQTTSAIT
+672 ASSA
-684 PSDALNRQ
+684 PSTAAPL
-692 NTQDAESLT
+692 
-701 FSASETLEIPVDVS
+701 AS
-715 EATRPTL
+715 
-722 RSQPR
+722 PR

-757 APALRPVRD
+757 APALRPPRD

>member
-16 LCLAIDRLNADF
+16 LCLAVDRLNADF

-47 ESVVFDSF
+47 ESVLFDSF

-78 VASSD
+78 VASLD
-83 GETTNETTNKESTEA
+83 DETTNEE
-98 ETTDDR
+98 
-104 SNGALNGAK
+104 SNGAQTTDAEAEATADGSNDALNDAK
-113 SNDFNDANAAPPS
+113 SVDFNAAPPS

-201 AKDENGGDAAPW
+201 ADGGDAAPW

-243 APYSATLV
+243 APYAATLV
-251 PYWPLEESAKSAKRG
+251 PYWPLEEGAKSAKRG

-283 AILDAESDASN
+283 AILDAESDAPN
-294 AERLPAEIEIEFN
+294 AAALPAEVEIEFN
-307 VEFDDAETPDVELD
+307 VEFNDPETPDAD
-321 AAESKSESEFDSD
+321 FAENDDDFESTADDFDEND
-334 DELDDDAFEN
+334 DE
-344 AAELDSDDDA
+344 A
-354 FLDESAVERQLAATE
+354 FLDESAVERRLAATE

-380 RRQAVVEGYCGGVAA
+380 RRQAVVEAYCGGVAA
-395 FDETLEGFVQLLKES
+395 FDETLAGFVQLLKES
-410 GVLSKTL
+410 GVLAKTL

-425 FPTGAPSALGVE
+425 FPTGSPSALGVE
-437 PTPETAAAD
+437 PTSGTAAAD

-451 AISGVSD
+451 SIFGASSDAISAD
-458 VSGALLDAFSVDAA
+458 DAA
-472 DSLSLPISASYPN
+472 SPTLPVSASSPD
-485 GAESANAPLYA
+485 GADPANAPLYA
-496 TGADGETARFYAESF
+496 TGGDGETSRFYAESF
-511 QLPLAIRLPNG
+511 QLPLAIRLPDG

-545 PEFAAELATSEFWS
+545 PEFAAELATPEFWS

-570 KWSAESATEIAE
+570 KWSAETEIAE

-595 RTADFVADAPDVP
+595 RTADFDADAPDVP

-663 GTGAFVADV
+663 GTGAFVADAATLTAASNAVGSSSTSV
-672 ATFLPQTTSAIT
+672 ASSAPPT
-684 PSDALNRQ
+684 AAPL
-692 NTQDAESLT
+692 
-701 FSASETLEIPVDVS
+701 AS
-715 EATRPTL
+715 
-722 RSQPR
+722 PR

-757 APALRPVRD
+757 APALRPTRD

>member
-1 MTNFNRTPSVSGKNI
+1 MNTPNRPPHISGKNI
-16 LCLAIDRLNADF
+16 LCLAVDRLNADF

-47 ESVVFDSF
+47 ESVLFDSF

-78 VASSD
+78 VASAD
-83 GETTNETTNKESTEA
+83 DKTADEA
-98 ETTDDR
+98 ETLADEPND
-104 SNGALNGAK
+104 ALNDA
-113 SNDFNDANAAPPS
+113 NRDDFNDADVAPPS
-126 IFRLLKEK
+126 IFRLLKET

-146 VALHP
+146 VALHS

-161 FFLGSPDAAL
+161 FFLGAPDAAL

-191 LAKLEDDAKR
+191 LVKLEDDAKC
-201 AKDENGGDAAPW
+201 ENGGDAAPW

-251 PYWPLEESAKSAKRG
+251 PYWPLEESAKSTKRN
-266 ARVDE
+266 ARANDA
-271 NAVVEAALARAA
+271 AVAEAALARAA
-283 AILDAESDASN
+283 AILDADAVSSDSS
-294 AERLPAEIEIEFN
+294 LPAEVEIEFN
-307 VEFDDAETPDVELD
+307 VEFDDPETLDDENDAEFAPEDADENDAEFAPDDDEEENAELADDVEEN
-321 AAESKSESEFDSD
+321 A
-334 DELDDDAFEN
+334 DAFV
-344 AAELDSDDDA
+344 
-354 FLDESAVERQLAATE
+354 DESAVERQLAATE

-395 FDETLEGFVQLLKES
+395 FDETLEGFVQLLKEN
-410 GVLSKTL
+410 GILSKTL

-425 FPTGAPSALGVE
+425 FSTGSPSALGLE
-437 PTPETAAAD
+437 PTPETAAAE

-451 AISGVSD
+451 P
-458 VSGALLDAFSVDAA
+458 LFAA
-472 DSLSLPISASYPN
+472 DSADDADSLTLPIPASSSDGAN
-485 GAESANAPLYA
+485 GALYA
-496 TGADGETARFYAESF
+496 TGADGETSRFYAESF

-545 PEFAAELATSEFWS
+545 PEFAAELATPEFWS

-570 KWSAESATEIAE
+570 KWSAESETEIAE

-595 RTADFVADAPDVP
+595 RTADFNADASDVP

-639 ALVVADWI
+639 AVVVADWI

-663 GTGAFVADV
+663 GTGAFVADAATLTALAPTESDDV
-672 ATFLPQTTSAIT
+672 A
-684 PSDALNRQ
+684 
-692 NTQDAESLT
+692 
-701 FSASETLEIPVDVS
+701 
-715 EATRPTL
+715 
-722 RSQPR
+722 RSTPR

-757 APALRPVRD
+757 APALRPNRD

>member
-1 MTNFNRTPSVSGKNI
+1 MNNSNRPPHISGKNI
-16 LCLAIDRLNADF
+16 LCLAVDRLNADF

-47 ESVVFDSF
+47 ESVLFDSF

-78 VASSD
+78 VAS
-83 GETTNETTNKESTEA
+83 
-98 ETTDDR
+98 TDD
-104 SNGALNGAK
+104 APQTPA
-113 SNDFNDANAAPPS
+113 DAAPPS

-146 VALHP
+146 VALHS
-151 AVEDEYCDGR
+151 AVEDEFCDGR
-161 FFLGSPDAAL
+161 FFLGSPDAPL

-191 LAKLEDDAKR
+191 LAKLEDDAKC
-201 AKDENGGDAAPW
+201 ENGGDAAPW

-243 APYSATLV
+243 TPYAATLV
-251 PYWPLEESAKSAKRG
+251 PYWPLENDAKSAKRN
-266 ARVDE
+266 ARADE

-283 AILDAESDASN
+283 AILDESGASN
-294 AERLPAEIEIEFN
+294 ADALPAEVEIEFN
-307 VEFDDAETPDVELD
+307 VEFDDPDAPD
-321 AAESKSESEFDSD
+321 AD
-334 DELDDDAFEN
+334 LDDSADANFAEN
-344 AAELDSDDDA
+344 DDNFAADVDEFNENDDA
-354 FLDESAVERQLAATE
+354 FLDETAVERQLAATE

-380 RRQAVVEGYCGGVAA
+380 RRQCVVEGYCGGVAA

-410 GVLSKTL
+410 GVLAKTL
-417 LLTTATRG
+417 FLTTATRG
-425 FPTGAPSALGVE
+425 FPTGSPSALGVE
-437 PTPETAAAD
+437 PTPESAAAD
-446 VFAPT
+446 IFAPT
-451 AISGVSD
+451 PLFD
-458 VSGALLDAFSVDAA
+458 GATVDAA
-472 DSLSLPISASYPN
+472 DSLTLPIPASSSD
-485 GAESANAPLYA
+485 GANAPLYA
-496 TGADGETARFYAESF
+496 TGADGETSRFYAESF

-545 PEFAAELATSEFWS
+545 PEFAVELATPEFWS

-570 KWSAESATEIAE
+570 KWSAESETEIAE

-595 RTADFVADAPDVP
+595 RTADFAADAPDVP

-652 LAPGVDVDDFS
+652 LASGVDVDDFS
-663 GTGAFVADV
+663 GTGAFVADA
-672 ATFLPQTTSAIT
+672 ATLTALPSPT
-684 PSDALNRQ
+684 PSVDESADAA
-692 NTQDAESLT
+692 DADAHS
-701 FSASETLEIPVDVS
+701 S
-715 EATRPTL
+715 
-722 RSQPR
+722 PR

-757 APALRPVRD
+757 APALRPNRD

>member
-1 MTNFNRTPSVSGKNI
+1 MTNFNRTSSVSGKNI

-47 ESVVFDSF
+47 ESVLFDSF

-78 VASSD
+78 VASLD
-83 GETTNETTNKESTEA
+83 DETTNEE
-98 ETTDDR
+98 
-104 SNGALNGAK
+104 SNGAQTTDAEAEATADGSNDALNDAK
-113 SNDFNDANAAPPS
+113 SVDFNAAPPS

-191 LAKLEDDAKR
+191 LAKLEDDAKC
-201 AKDENGGDAAPW
+201 AKEENGGDAAPW

-251 PYWPLEESAKSAKRG
+251 PYWPLEENAKSAKRG

-294 AERLPAEIEIEFN
+294 AERLPAEVEIEFN

-334 DELDDDAFEN
+334 DKLDDAFEN

-354 FLDESAVERQLAATE
+354 FLDESAVERRLAASE
-369 LARLAQLDAPE
+369 LAHLAQLDAPE
-380 RRQAVVEGYCGGVAA
+380 RRQAVVEAYCGGVAA
-395 FDETLEGFVQLLKES
+395 LDETLEGFVQLLKES
-410 GVLSKTL
+410 DVLAKTL

-437 PTPETAAAD
+437 PPPETAAAD

-451 AISGVSD
+451 AISGVS
-458 VSGALLDAFSVDAA
+458 SALLDAFSVDAA
-472 DSLSLPISASYPN
+472 DSPTLPIYASYPN
-485 GAESANAPLYA
+485 GAEPANAPLYA
-496 TGADGETARFYAESF
+496 TGVDGETARFYAESF

-545 PEFAAELATSEFWS
+545 PEFAAELATPEFWS

-570 KWSAESATEIAE
+570 KWSAESTTEIAE

-595 RTADFVADAPDVP
+595 RTADFDADAPDVP

-684 PSDALNRQ
+684 PSDALDRQ

-715 EATRPTL
+715 EASRPTL

-757 APALRPVRD
+757 APALRPPRD

>member
-1 MTNFNRTPSVSGKNI
+1 MTNFNRTSSVSGKNI
-16 LCLAIDRLNADF
+16 LCLAIDRWNADF

-47 ESVVFDSF
+47 ESVLFDSF

-73 SPARV
+73 SPTRV
-78 VASSD
+78 VASTAAD
-83 GETTNETTNKESTEA
+83 
-98 ETTDDR
+98 
-104 SNGALNGAK
+104 
-113 SNDFNDANAAPPS
+113 AAPPS

-151 AVEDEYCDGR
+151 AVEDEFCDGR
-161 FFLGSPDAAL
+161 FFLGSPDATL

-191 LAKLEDDAKR
+191 LAKLEDDAKC
-201 AKDENGGDAAPW
+201 AKAENGGDAAPW

-251 PYWPLEESAKSAKRG
+251 PYWPLEEGAKSAKRG
-266 ARVDE
+266 ARVDK

-283 AILDAESDASN
+283 AILDADAENNASN
-294 AERLPAEIEIEFN
+294 GAPLPAEVEMEFN
-307 VEFDDAETPDVELD
+307 VEFDDAEAPD
-321 AAESKSESEFDSD
+321 AEFN
-334 DELDDDAFEN
+334 DELDDEASEN
-344 AAELDSDDDA
+344 DDA

-395 FDETLEGFVQLLKES
+395 LDETLEGFVQLLKES
-410 GVLSKTL
+410 GVLAKTL

-425 FPTGAPSALGVE
+425 FPTGSPSALGVE
-437 PTPETAAAD
+437 PTSGTAAAD

-451 AISGVSD
+451 SIFSASSDAISAD
-458 VSGALLDAFSVDAA
+458 DAA
-472 DSLSLPISASYPN
+472 SPTLPVSASYPD
-485 GAESANAPLYA
+485 GADAANAPLYA
-496 TGADGETARFYAESF
+496 TGVDGETSRFYAESF

-545 PEFAAELATSEFWS
+545 PEFAAELATPEFWS

-570 KWSAESATEIAE
+570 KWSAESETEIAE

-595 RTADFVADAPDVP
+595 RTADFDAAAPDVP

-663 GTGAFVADV
+663 GTGAFVADG
-672 ATFLPQTTSAIT
+672 ATLTAAPNAADSSSTS
-684 PSDALNRQ
+684 
-692 NTQDAESLT
+692 
-701 FSASETLEIPVDVS
+701 SAAPLAS
-715 EATRPTL
+715 
-722 RSQPR
+722 PR

-757 APALRPVRD
+757 APALRPPRD

>member
-16 LCLAIDRLNADF
+16 LCLAVDRLNADF

-47 ESVVFDSF
+47 ESVLFDSF

-78 VASSD
+78 VASLD
-83 GETTNETTNKESTEA
+83 DETTNEE
-98 ETTDDR
+98 
-104 SNGALNGAK
+104 SNGAQTTDAEAEATADGSNDALNDAK
-113 SNDFNDANAAPPS
+113 SVDFNAAPPS

-201 AKDENGGDAAPW
+201 ADGGDAAPW

-243 APYSATLV
+243 APYAATLV
-251 PYWPLEESAKSAKRG
+251 PYWPLEEGAKSAKRG

-283 AILDAESDASN
+283 AILDAESDAPN
-294 AERLPAEIEIEFN
+294 AAALPAEVEIEFN
-307 VEFDDAETPDVELD
+307 VEFNDPETPDAD
-321 AAESKSESEFDSD
+321 FAENDDDFESTADDFDEND
-334 DELDDDAFEN
+334 DE
-344 AAELDSDDDA
+344 A
-354 FLDESAVERQLAATE
+354 FLDESAVERRLAATE

-380 RRQAVVEGYCGGVAA
+380 RRQAVVEAYCGGVAA
-395 FDETLEGFVQLLKES
+395 LDETLEGFVQLLKES
-410 GVLSKTL
+410 GVLAKTL

-425 FPTGAPSALGVE
+425 FPTGSPSALGVE
-437 PTPETAAAD
+437 PTSGTAAAD

-451 AISGVSD
+451 SIFGASSDAISAD
-458 VSGALLDAFSVDAA
+458 DAA
-472 DSLSLPISASYPN
+472 SPTLPVSASSPD
-485 GAESANAPLYA
+485 GADPANAPLYA
-496 TGADGETARFYAESF
+496 TGGDGETSRFYAESF
-511 QLPLAIRLPNG
+511 QLPLAIRLPDG

-545 PEFAAELATSEFWS
+545 PEFAAELATPEFWS

-570 KWSAESATEIAE
+570 KWSAETEIAE

-595 RTADFVADAPDVP
+595 RTADFDADAPDVP

-663 GTGAFVADV
+663 GTGAFVADAATLTAASNAVGSSSTSV
-672 ATFLPQTTSAIT
+672 ASSAPPT
-684 PSDALNRQ
+684 AAPL
-692 NTQDAESLT
+692 
-701 FSASETLEIPVDVS
+701 AS
-715 EATRPTL
+715 
-722 RSQPR
+722 PR

-757 APALRPVRD
+757 APALRPTRD

>member
-1 MTNFNRTPSVSGKNI
+1 MNTSNRISTVSGKNI
-16 LCLAIDRLNADF
+16 LCLAVDRLNADF

-33 NAWVETPAFDALAA
+33 NAWIETPAFDALAA
-47 ESVVFDSF
+47 ESVLFDSF

-78 VASSD
+78 LASLDDESA
-83 GETTNETTNKESTEA
+83 NETSDEPNVA
-98 ETTDDR
+98 
-104 SNGALNGAK
+104 SNGANSG
-113 SNDFNDANAAPPS
+113 DFNAADAAPPS

-178 TQFFRNF
+178 TRFFRNF

-191 LAKLEDDAKR
+191 LAKLEDDAKC

-243 APYSATLV
+243 EPYSATLV

-266 ARVDE
+266 ARVNE

-283 AILDAESDASN
+283 AILDADAENDASDA
-294 AERLPAEIEIEFN
+294 ADLPAEVEIEFN
-307 VEFDDAETPDVELD
+307 VEFDDPETPDD
-321 AAESKSESEFDSD
+321 ADFNENNDDPEFNNADFNENNDDSEFNDVD
-334 DELDDDAFEN
+334 FAEN
-344 AAELDSDDDA
+344 ADDSEFGDADA

-410 GVLSKTL
+410 GVLAKTL

-425 FPTGAPSALGVE
+425 FPTGSPSALGVE
-437 PTPETAAAD
+437 PTSETAAAD

-451 AISGVSD
+451 PSSNAPSDAIPVDD
-458 VSGALLDAFSVDAA
+458 V
-472 DSLSLPISASYPN
+472 DSPNLPISASYLDDAN
-485 GAESANAPLYA
+485 AANAPLYA
-496 TGADGETARFYAESF
+496 TGADGETSRFYAESF

-545 PEFAAELATSEFWS
+545 PEFAAELATPEFWS

-570 KWSAESATEIAE
+570 KWSAETETEIAE

-595 RTADFVADAPDVP
+595 RTADFDAAAPDVP

-652 LAPGVDVDDFS
+652 LASGVDVDDFS
-663 GTGAFVADV
+663 GTGAFVADA
-672 ATFLPQTTSAIT
+672 ATLTAAPNAVGS
-684 PSDALNRQ
+684 PPSSDASSNAS
-692 NTQDAESLT
+692 TADAPLS
-701 FSASETLEIPVDVS
+701 S
-715 EATRPTL
+715 
-722 RSQPR
+722 PR

-757 APALRPVRD
+757 APALRPARD

>member
-1 MTNFNRTPSVSGKNI
+1 
-16 LCLAIDRLNADF
+16 
-28 LGAYG
+28 
-33 NAWVETPAFDALAA
+33 
-47 ESVVFDSF
+47 
-55 FATSLDLETLYRA
+55 
-68 FWRGE
+68 
-73 SPARV
+73 
-78 VASSD
+78 
-83 GETTNETTNKESTEA
+83 
-98 ETTDDR
+98 
-104 SNGALNGAK
+104 
-113 SNDFNDANAAPPS
+113 
-126 IFRLLKEK
+126 
-134 GYRTFVVSDDET
+134 
-146 VALHP
+146 
-151 AVEDEYCDGR
+151 
-161 FFLGSPDAAL
+161 
-171 PAETLEE
+171 
-178 TQFFRNF
+178 
-185 EELARF
+185 
-191 LAKLEDDAKR
+191 
-201 AKDENGGDAAPW
+201 KDENGGDAAPW

-243 APYSATLV
+243 TPYSATLV
-251 PYWPLEESAKSAKRG
+251 PYWPLEEGAKSAKRS
-266 ARVDE
+266 ARVAE

-283 AILDAESDASN
+283 AILDAESDAPN
-294 AERLPAEIEIEFN
+294 AAALPAEVEIEFN
-307 VEFDDAETPDVELD
+307 VEFDDPETPDDDFAENDDDFESTADDFNENDD
-321 AAESKSESEFDSD
+321 AFESNAADFDEND
-334 DELDDDAFEN
+334 DELDDE
-344 AAELDSDDDA
+344 A

-380 RRQAVVEGYCGGVAA
+380 RRQAVVEAYCGGVAA
-395 FDETLEGFVQLLKES
+395 LDETLEGFVQLLKES
-410 GVLSKTL
+410 GVLAKTL

-425 FPTGAPSALGVE
+425 FPTGSPSALGVE

-451 AISGVSD
+451 SIFGASSDAVS
-458 VSGALLDAFSVDAA
+458 ADAA
-472 DSLSLPISASYPN
+472 VSPILPVSASYPD
-485 GAESANAPLYA
+485 GADGANVPLYA
-496 TGADGETARFYAESF
+496 TGVDGETSRFYAESF
-511 QLPLAIRLPNG
+511 QLPLAIRLPDG

-545 PEFAAELATSEFWS
+545 PEFAAELATPEFWS

-570 KWSAESATEIAE
+570 KWSAESETEIAE

-595 RTADFVADAPDVP
+595 RTADFAADAPDVP

-663 GTGAFVADV
+663 GTGAFVADAATLTAASNAVGSSSTSV
-672 ATFLPQTTSAIT
+672 ASSA
-684 PSDALNRQ
+684 PSTAAPL
-692 NTQDAESLT
+692 
-701 FSASETLEIPVDVS
+701 AS
-715 EATRPTL
+715 
-722 RSQPR
+722 PR

-757 APALRPVRD
+757 APALRPPRD

>member
-1 MTNFNRTPSVSGKNI
+1 MHNSTQIPPISGKNI

-47 ESVVFDSF
+47 ESILFDSF
-55 FATSLDLETLYRA
+55 FGTSLDLETLYRA

-73 SPARV
+73 SPASV
-78 VASSD
+78 VAPTDAERSNETPTEP
-83 GETTNETTNKESTEA
+83 ETTVDETNGA
-98 ETTDDR
+98 
-104 SNGALNGAK
+104 SNGAN
-113 SNDFNDANAAPPS
+113 SVDFNASNAAPPS

-232 RERFQEDEDDP
+232 RERFQEAEDDP
-243 APYSATLV
+243 EPYSATLV

-271 NAVVEAALARAA
+271 NAVVKAALARAA
-283 AILDAESDASN
+283 AILDAENDALDAAS
-294 AERLPAEIEIEFN
+294 LPAEVEIEFN
-307 VEFDDAETPDVELD
+307 VEFDDPETPDGDFAENDDDFESNAADFNENNDDDSESD
-321 AAESKSESEFDSD
+321 AAES
-334 DELDDDAFEN
+334 FEN
-344 AAELDSDDDA
+344 DDA
-354 FLDESAVERQLAATE
+354 FLDESAVERQLAASE

-410 GVLSKTL
+410 GVLAKTL

-425 FPTGAPSALGVE
+425 FPTGSPSALGVE
-437 PTPETAAAD
+437 PTPETAAAN

-451 AISGVSD
+451 PISSASSDAVPADAVS
-458 VSGALLDAFSVDAA
+458 SI
-472 DSLSLPISASYPN
+472 LPVSASYPD

-496 TGADGETARFYAESF
+496 TGADGETSRFYAESF
-511 QLPLAIRLPNG
+511 QLPLAIRLPDG

-545 PEFAAELATSEFWS
+545 PEFAAELATPEFWS

-570 KWSAESATEIAE
+570 KWSAESETEIAE

-595 RTADFVADAPDVP
+595 RTADFDAAAPDVP

-652 LAPGVDVDDFS
+652 LAPDVDVDDFS
-663 GTGAFVADV
+663 GTGAFVAEA
-672 ATFLPQTTSAIT
+672 ATLTAAPNAGGSPT
-684 PSDALNRQ
+684 PSADAPL
-692 NTQDAESLT
+692 S
-701 FSASETLEIPVDVS
+701 SS
-715 EATRPTL
+715 
-722 RSQPR
+722 R

-757 APALRPVRD
+757 APALRPSRD

>member
-1 MTNFNRTPSVSGKNI
+1 MNTSNRISTVSGKNI
-16 LCLAIDRLNADF
+16 LCLAVDRLNADF

-33 NAWVETPAFDALAA
+33 NAWIETPAFDALAA
-47 ESVVFDSF
+47 ESVLFDSF

-78 VASSD
+78 LASLDDESA
-83 GETTNETTNKESTEA
+83 NETSDEPNVA
-98 ETTDDR
+98 
-104 SNGALNGAK
+104 SNGANSG
-113 SNDFNDANAAPPS
+113 DFNAADAAPPS

-178 TQFFRNF
+178 TRFFRNF

-191 LAKLEDDAKR
+191 LAKLEDDAKC

-243 APYSATLV
+243 EPYSATLV

-266 ARVDE
+266 ARVNE

-283 AILDAESDASN
+283 AILDADAENDASDA
-294 AERLPAEIEIEFN
+294 ADLPAEVEIEFN
-307 VEFDDAETPDVELD
+307 VEFDDPETPDD
-321 AAESKSESEFDSD
+321 ADFNENNDDPEFNNADFNENNDDSEFNDVD
-334 DELDDDAFEN
+334 FAEN
-344 AAELDSDDDA
+344 ADDSEFGDADA

-410 GVLSKTL
+410 GVLAKTL

-425 FPTGAPSALGVE
+425 FPTGSPSALGVE
-437 PTPETAAAD
+437 PTSETAAAD

-451 AISGVSD
+451 PSSNAPSDAIPVDD
-458 VSGALLDAFSVDAA
+458 V
-472 DSLSLPISASYPN
+472 DSPNLPISASYLDDAN
-485 GAESANAPLYA
+485 AANAPLYA
-496 TGADGETARFYAESF
+496 TGADGETSRFYAESF

-545 PEFAAELATSEFWS
+545 PEFAAELATPEFWS

-570 KWSAESATEIAE
+570 KWSAESETEIAE

-595 RTADFVADAPDVP
+595 RTADFVADAPDVS

-634 ESEER
+634 KSKER

-663 GTGAFVADV
+663 GTGAFVADA
-672 ATFLPQTTSAIT
+672 ATLTAAPNAVGS
-684 PSDALNRQ
+684 PPSSDASSNAS
-692 NTQDAESLT
+692 TADAPLS
-701 FSASETLEIPVDVS
+701 S
-715 EATRPTL
+715 
-722 RSQPR
+722 PR

-757 APALRPVRD
+757 APALRPARD